1 MYVYIYKYIFTYIYI
16 MFTPLL
22 TISRI
27 PSPTFRASKMDEAV
41 QQPPTS
47 TSCGGWSLDP
57 WWCLE
62 RNMKVEVVAAATQKP
77 AIICPFFWGGGD
89 FTHLIHQKLKSV
101 FSKLSGI
108 LCSVK
113 LGELVVYFFSGVF
126 TKMCLETWGL
136 APYVPKNAWDF
147 KTSQLRIAPLQ
158 PFPTR

>member
-1 MYVYIYKYIFTYIYI
+1 

-101 FSKLSGI
+101 FSKLTGI
-108 LCSVK
+108 LCSVGV
-113 LGELVVYFFSGVF
+113 LGSLLYFLFRCLFS
-126 TKMCLETWGL
+126 KMCFETWGL

-147 KTSQLRIAPLQ
+147 KTSKTSESPSPL
-158 PFPTR
+158 PFHTR